1 MQNLSNTSLG
11 QYQLSE
17 VVGRGRMSTVYK
29 AYQPSL
35 HRFVA
40 IKVFQNLDLLGAARF
55 EREAQVVARLH
66 HPNILPIFDYGQ
78 QGELRYFVTQ
88 YIENSVTLSD
98 LLAQGRSEPI
108 AALDMI
114 RHLLAGLAYAHTHGV
129 IHRDIKPS
137 NILLP
142 APSWP
147 LLADFGI
154 AKLLDDLRQLTP
166 PGQTVG
172 TAAYMAPE
180 LARGQL
186 VDARADLYSVGVVL
200 YELLTGRAPFEAITP
215 AAVLNLH
222 IHAAPPSP
230 RSLNQDLSAE
240 VETLLLRALA
250 KDPAARYQSADEM
263 AQDLE
268 RVAAQLERQRTLV
281 ALLDVPAPAAVAH
294 TTRKLAPGASPAERS
309 TQHVSARD
317 LPAGRGTA
325 HTSSATSRGNSFRAA
340 WGIGPLFMAVVAVSL
355 IGGMLAAHFLRRYAP
370 GAEPRPEPTTT
381 QTTRTLTPLAAEEQ
395 DLHTGAT
402 VLPADLSGSENQ
414 QPLLSTEVPTVL
426 EQPPPEQTSPALPPI
441 ESTDTA
447 VPLDPPVPTLDP
459 PLVPTVPT
467 QPEPSAAE
475 PTPAPPEAAP
485 TDALAPSSVSE

>member
-17 VVGRGRMSTVYK
+17 VIGRGRMSTVYK

-78 QGELRYFVTQ
+78 QGDLRYFVTQ
-88 YIENSVTLSD
+88 YIESSVTLSD

-108 AALDMI
+108 AALTMI
-114 RHLLAGLAYAHTHGV
+114 RHLLAGLAYAHAHGV

-154 AKLLDDLRQLTP
+154 AKLLDDLRRLTP

-180 LARGQL
+180 LARGL
-186 VDARADLYSVGVVL
+186 PVDARADLYSVGVVL
-200 YELLTGRAPFEAITP
+200 YELLTGRAPFEASTP
-215 AAVLNLH
+215 AAMLNLH

-230 RSLNQDLSAE
+230 RRLNQDLPAE
-240 VETLLLRALA
+240 VETVLLRALA
-250 KDPAARYQSADEM
+250 KDPNDRYQSAGEM

-268 RVAAQLERQRTLV
+268 RVAAHLERQRTLV
-281 ALLDVPAPAAVAH
+281 ALLDAPAPAEAAY
-294 TTRKLAPGASPAERS
+294 TTRKLAPGTSAAERS

-317 LPAGRGTA
+317 T
-325 HTSSATSRGNSFRAA
+325 HTSRASSRGNGFRAV

-370 GAEPRPEPTTT
+370 GEEQRPAPATAQTT
-381 QTTRTLTPLAAEEQ
+381 QTLTPLAAEEQ
-395 DLHTGAT
+395 DLGTGITA
-402 VLPADLSGSENQ
+402 LPAELSGSEDQ
-414 QPLLSTEVPTVL
+414 QPLLSPEVPTVL
-426 EQPPPEQTSPALPPI
+426 EQPPPEQAPPSIPPI
-441 ESTDTA
+441 ESTTTSL
-447 VPLDPPVPTLDP
+447 PLDQPVPTLDP
-459 PLVPTVPT
+459 PLAPTVPT
-467 QPEPSAAE
+467 QPEPSVAE
-475 PTPAPPEAAP
+475 PTPAPPKAAP
-485 TDALAPSSVSE
+485 TDAIAPSSVSE